1 MHHATKLRRRRAVLT
16 FLSRCCSKWGLHW
29 PNMSPYLRWALTSP
43 FHTYHYKWRL
53 FSVALSLR
61 FPSLDV
67 IQHHCSMEPGLS
79 SYAAFRPC
87 YTRLFN
93 LLLFDILKYY
103 IKFVNTAIVYNF
115 SNIKKIWLFYKIFNS
130 WIAFLYLK

>member
-1 MHHATKLRRRRAVLT
+1 MFEKVTSSLNLLIPGVAPGGVYTAWHITISAVSSYLT
-16 FLSRCCSKWGLHW
+16 FSSLPQKIR
-29 PNMSPYLRWALTSP
+29 
-43 FHTYHYKWRL
+43 RL

-87 YTRLFN
+87 YTRLSD
-93 LLLFDILKYY
+93 LLYLLFYSFFNKKSIFILILFHSLNFYNLHSKFLCLVNQYY
-103 IKFVNTAIVYNF
+103 F
-115 SNIKKIWLFYKIFNS
+115 
-130 WIAFLYLK
+130 AFL

>member
-1 MHHATKLRRRRAVLT
+1 MHHATKLRRWRAVLA
-16 FLSRCCSKWGLHW
+16 FLSRCCSRWGLHW

-67 IQHHCSMEPGLS
+67 IQHHCSSGARTFLVRCLS
-79 SYAAFRPC
+79 TLLYATIQF
-87 YTRLFN
+87 TLMT
-93 LLLFDILKYY
+93 ILKHSS
-103 IKFVNTAIVYNF
+103 IFVKKSSVLCCLPFLFMELLSLDIGTKL
-115 SNIKKIWLFYKIFNS
+115 NITKK
-130 WIAFLYLK
+130 